1 MADIYTQ
8 WWKWPKFTGGTLGG
22 GGVIMV
28 ILDDLSE
35 VAYLII
41 YNNIKLISYF
51 L

>member
-1 MADIYTQ
+1 MAKIQ
-8 WWKWPKFTGGTLGG
+8 WGDSSLEGG
-22 GGVIMV
+22 GGVMV

>member
-1 MADIYTQ
+1 MAIHWGDSSLE
-8 WWKWPKFTGGTLGG
+8 GEGG
-22 GGVIMV
+22 GIMV

-35 VAYLII
+35 VACLII

>member
-1 MADIYTQ
+1 MAKIHWGDSS
-8 WWKWPKFTGGTLGG
+8 LGG
-22 GGVIMV
+22 GVMV